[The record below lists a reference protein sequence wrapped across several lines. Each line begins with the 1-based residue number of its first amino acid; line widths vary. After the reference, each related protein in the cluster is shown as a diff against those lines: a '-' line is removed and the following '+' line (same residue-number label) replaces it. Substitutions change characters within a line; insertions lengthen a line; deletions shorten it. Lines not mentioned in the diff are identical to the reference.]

1 MGIEYRKIAKD
12 DSLLSLMSELGYVHD
27 QQSISTNINEVQLRG
42 GEIFVAD
49 VNGKIAG
56 CVCAILDARLA
67 AGLCGEIVSLVVAQ
81 EYRGS
86 GIGKGLVAYAERWL
100 GTKVDKVRIRAN
112 VIRAEA
118 QGFYQSQGYQEEK
131 IQKLFTKKKDT

>member
-1 MGIEYRKIAKD
+1 MIIEYRKIAD
-12 DSLLSLMSELGYVHD
+12 NDSLISLMSELGYVHD
-27 QQSISTNINEVQLRG
+27 QQSISVNIKEVQLRG
-42 GEIFVAD
+42 GGIFVAD

-67 AGLCGEIVSLVVAQ
+67 AGLCGEIVSLVVAS

-100 GTKVDKVRIRAN
+100 GTKVDKIRIRAN